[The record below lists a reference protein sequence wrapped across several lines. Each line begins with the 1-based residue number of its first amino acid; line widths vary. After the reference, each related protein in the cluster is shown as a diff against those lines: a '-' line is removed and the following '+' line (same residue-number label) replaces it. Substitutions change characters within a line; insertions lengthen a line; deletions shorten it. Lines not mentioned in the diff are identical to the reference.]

1 MSRYNTTR
9 TLPRCWAPHTQ
20 AQVYGVLAMMQ
31 RRNAPVNYLY
41 FMQACDENDMA
52 VLDLYGLS

>member
-1 MSRYNTTR
+1 MLSV
-9 TLPRCWAPHTQ
+9 TLHSQLTAHTQ

>member
-1 MSRYNTTR
+1 M
-9 TLPRCWAPHTQ
+9 LGPHPQ